1 MRKIINRWKQ
11 LIIIVAMIFSV
22 VNTNLYTINAAN
34 GNASFTWG
42 EEIMY
47 PNWLGNW
54 STKMCYINGNLAYCL
69 DASKETPPENLNAAY
84 VIENNDALLKVLY
97 YGYGGP
103 GDVFVDDTVSSDKE
117 KYLFTH
123 IMASYAYSGDLYGG
137 NTWEYLTS
145 IGVGL
150 KVRYDQIQSM
160 PVPSNNL
167 YFNGQTNPTFVTYC
181 ENGIQRT
188 EDITLNTNESASV
201 YIPLQ
206 DGVKLHN
213 VTKGTVN
220 TGIVSVNGGDV
231 FYISAP
237 LKVLEDYS
245 SGPLNGK
252 GLLKYAPLV
261 IRGNATYQS
270 EGSLSKTQDPRTIQL
285 NVNWLKAGSLEL
297 TKTNTHKDLIDG
309 AVFNLKS
316 ISFDGYNENVTVT
329 DGKINIENLLA
340 GTYKLKEVF
349 APDGY
354 LLDETEYE
362 ITINVGETT
371 TKIIENNEPAGS
383 ISLTK
388 EINTDLTDGKIGDT
402 FLQGNKYKLI
412 AREDITNKAGTI
424 TYFNKDDVVDTQ
436 TTNNEGKLVFDNLHI
451 GKYYIKESKSNETL
465 VLDSKGVNVDI
476 EYEGQNVSKVLRS
489 TSTDN
494 RVNMQKIQIH
504 KSGEKDGISGI
515 VKGLQ
520 GAEFTFRLKSEVDRV
535 GWDNA
540 QIYDVIITDENGRAN
555 TKYLPYCEYLVR
567 ETKTPKDY
575 ITAPDFTVSVTKD
588 YSEYADIDQIKII
601 DINNRPYTTQLKIV
615 KKDLDSNKIV
625 TLNSATFRVKAR
637 EDIISNGKVIYKAGE
652 TIKQKISGKT
662 YDSFTTSA
670 NNVVVPSGS
679 FHIDNDKGTVI
690 LPLQLD
696 AGKYFI
702 DEIKTPT
709 GYLSLENSVDFT
721 VENIRDYDKDLNND
735 PILEIVVKNDK
746 PTGTLEVLKS
756 VELNKEADK
765 SFVDTNDLSKI
776 KFKLTAKE
784 NILDMADGSIIYAK
798 DALVGEYNL
807 TKDGKLT
814 VTDLPMGV
822 YELEEISTLDGLVLD
837 KTKHEVKFEQTD
849 LTTKVYTVSQNLVN
863 KPTLVRLIKT
873 DIAGEEELPGAL
885 MSVLDKGGN
894 VIDSWISGNKPYL
907 IEGLKVNETYVL
919 KEDLA
924 PLGYVQASEIKFT
937 VEDDNKDQ
945 TVKMIDNQ
953 VHAVKKDEEGNLLK
967 GAKLQVINNKTK
979 EVIDEW
985 ITGKHIFDLTE
996 DMKLLLQ
1003 KGETISD
1010 IYMDENDSSVLYKI
1024 TPNKDLNDYTL
1035 MLQTNNE
1042 TKYYHIDIEGNE
1054 TTHLISGLN
1063 QNNEYSL
1070 IEVEAPDGY
1079 ATADIQK
1086 FTVGSK
1092 DISIIMVDE
1101 ITKVQIS
1108 KIDITNSQELPGA
1121 HLKLEDITTGE
1132 AVWIEDWISSD
1143 EAHLIK
1149 GLLVGHRYRLTE
1161 KIAPKGYQVAQA
1173 VEFTVEN
1180 TGDIQRIEMI
1190 DELLL
1195 PPETGD
1201 NMNVDLIAQLYLLAS
1216 INIIFLG
1223 TYIYLKKRNYV

>member
-1 MRKIINRWKQ
+1 MRKIIKYWKQ
-11 LIIIVAMIFSV
+11 LIIAVTMIFSV
-22 VNTNLYTINAAN
+22 INTNLYTINADN

-47 PNWLGNW
+47 PGWLGNW

-69 DASKETPPENLNAAY
+69 EASKETPPENLNAAY

-103 GDVFVDDTVSSDKE
+103 ADVFINDTVSSDKE

-137 NTWEYLTS
+137 NTWEYLTN
-145 IGVGL
+145 IGVSL
-150 KVRYDQIQSM
+150 KARYDQIQSM
-160 PVPSNNL
+160 PVPSNDL
-167 YFNGQTNPTFVTYC
+167 YFNGQVNPTFVTYY

-188 EDITLNTNESASV
+188 EDIALNTNESASV

-206 DGVKLHN
+206 DGVELHN

-231 FYISAP
+231 FYLSAP
-237 LKVLEDYS
+237 MKALEDYS
-245 SGPLNGK
+245 SGPLSGK

-270 EGSLSKTQDPRTIQL
+270 EGSLSITQDPRTVQL
-285 NVNWLKAGSLEL
+285 NVNWLKVGSLEL
-297 TKTNTHKDLIDG
+297 SKTNTNRDLIDG

-316 ISFDGYNENVTVT
+316 ISFDGYDENITVT
-329 DGKINIENLLA
+329 DGKIKVDSLLA
-340 GTYKLKEVF
+340 GTYKLKEVL
-349 APDGY
+349 APNGY

-362 ITINVGETT
+362 VTINVGQTT
-371 TKIIENNEPAGS
+371 TKVIENNEPTGS

-388 EINTDLTDGKIGDT
+388 EINTDLTDGRSGDAY
-402 FLQGNKYKLI
+402 LQGNEYRLI
-412 AREDITNKAGTI
+412 AREDITNKAGTV
-424 TYFNKDDVVDTQ
+424 TYFNKGDVVDTR
-436 TTNNEGKLVFDNLHI
+436 TTDNEGKLTFDELHI
-451 GKYYIKESKSNETL
+451 GKYYVEESKSNESL
-465 VLDSKGVNVDI
+465 VLNSKDINIDI
-476 EYEGQNVSKVLRS
+476 EYEGQTVSKVLRS
-489 TSTDN
+489 TNTDN

-504 KSGEKDGISGI
+504 KSGEKDGISGL

-520 GAEFTFRLKSEVDRV
+520 GAEFTFKLKSEVNRV

-540 QIYDVIITDENGRAN
+540 EVYDVITTDKDGRAN
-555 TKYLPYCEYLVR
+555 TKYLPYGEYLVR

-575 ITAPDFTVSVTKD
+575 ITAPDFIVSVTKD

-601 DINNRPYTTQLKIV
+601 NINNRPYTTQLKLV
-615 KKDLDSNKIV
+615 KKDLNSGKTV
-625 TLNSATFRVKAR
+625 TLNSATFKVKAR
-637 EDIISNGKVIYKAGE
+637 EDIVSNGKVIYKAGE
-652 TIKQKISGKT
+652 TIKQKVSGKT
-662 YDSFTTSA
+662 YDSFTTAA

-679 FHIDNDKGTVI
+679 FNIDNDKGTIV

-696 AGKYFI
+696 SGKYYI

-709 GYLSLENSVDFT
+709 GYLSLEDSVDF
-721 VENIRDYDKDLNND
+721 VIENIRDYDKDLDDD

-756 VELNKEADK
+756 IELNKEADN
-765 SFVDTNDLSKI
+765 SLVDTNDLSKI

-807 TKDGKLT
+807 TKDGKFIIT
-814 VTDLPMGV
+814 NLPMGI
-822 YELEEISTLDGLVLD
+822 YELQEISTLDGLVLD

-849 LTTKVYTVSQNLVN
+849 LTTKVYTVSQNVVN
-863 KPTLVRLIKT
+863 KPTLVKLSKT
-873 DIAGEEELPGAL
+873 DVTGEKELSGAL
-885 MSVLDKGGN
+885 MSVLDKDGN
-894 VIDSWISGNKPYL
+894 VIDSWISGNKPHL
-907 IEGLKVNETYVL
+907 IEGLKINETYIL

-924 PLGYVQASEIKFT
+924 PLGYVQTGEIEFT
-937 VEDDNKDQ
+937 VIDDNKDQ
-945 TVKMIDNQ
+945 TVEMIDNQ
-953 VHAVKKDEEGNLLK
+953 VHAIKKDEEGNLLK
-967 GAKLQVINNKTK
+967 GAKLQVIDNKTK

-985 ITGKHIFDLTE
+985 VTGIHIFDLTE
-996 DMKLLLQ
+996 EMKSLLQ

-1010 IYMDENDSSVLYKI
+1010 TYTNEDDSSVLYKI
-1024 TPNKDLNDYTL
+1024 TPNKNLNDYTL

-1054 TTHLISGLN
+1054 TTHLVRGLN

-1070 IEVEAPDGY
+1070 IEVEAPNGY

-1101 ITKVQIS
+1101 ITKVEIS
-1108 KIDITNSQELPGA
+1108 KLDITNSQELPGA
-1121 HLKLEDITTGE
+1121 HLKLEDITTGK
-1132 AVWIEDWISSD
+1132 AVWIEDWISGD

-1149 GLLVGHRYRLTE
+1149 GLLVGHKYRLTE
-1161 KIAPKGYQVAQA
+1161 NIAPKGYQVAQA
-1173 VEFTVEN
+1173 VEFTIEN
-1180 TGDIQRIEMI
+1180 TGNIQRIEMI

-1201 NMNVDLIAQLYLLAS
+1201 NVNVDLIAQMYLLTVIS
-1216 INIIFLG
+1216 LG
-1223 TYIYLKKRNYV
+1223 ICIYLKKRDHV